1 MTIVARRT
9 QRKCSCYKFYG
20 KSKRKR
26 GSVSSLFDKK
36 INNSSARFS
45 SATVESFAISRFYVV
60 LPVLILVIFFPKCI
74 RCQKL
79 DYLINRTLFYTQCTC
94 CTRVVTCKIKSLFAV
109 SNIPISLGF
118 SRDQL
123 MYIWLAKRC
132 AVILQ
137 KIKII
142 NDGSISNSL
151 ILFN

>member
-1 MTIVARRT
+1 MTRIVRRT
-9 QRKCSCYKFYG
+9 QRKCSCYKFHG

-36 INNSSARFS
+36 INNSSAWFS

-60 LPVLILVIFFPKCI
+60 LPVLILVIFFPKRI

-79 DYLINRTLFYTQCTC
+79 DYLINRTLFYTQC
-94 CTRVVTCKIKSLFAV
+94 TCKIKSLFAV